1 MSTTKSKSN
10 FWKIFLSIV
19 VLLMIIVGLGTYQM
33 SRPNISIADN
43 SVLTLNISG
52 NLPDAVLDEDFS
64 SLFSRTPLSL
74 QGLRKTLIQART
86 DERIQMVL
94 INIGPLMTGFAK
106 LEELKYELE
115 MLKQSGKEVWAHLS
129 FAGDKEYYLATS
141 ADKIFLDPYSAL
153 FLDGLKVELLY
164 FKTPFEKLGIEF
176 EASAQGKY
184 KSAVEALVNNTPS
197 QADLEQRNALLDDF
211 FEHYVSQVSQSRNF
225 SAEKYRKILDSELL
239 IQDKKALDMG
249 LIDEIAYM
257 SEIKNKLNKKY
268 QDLNDEKTIFISA
281 RSYAEAEESEFE
293 FGSDHEIA
301 IITIQ
306 GDLIDADGDFGKSN
320 SFGTNQIVRGI
331 QKAAKNES
339 VKAILLRIDSPGG
352 SGIAS
357 DKILN
362 ALDSAKTKKP
372 VVASMSGIA
381 ASGGYWVAMN
391 ANRIYAN
398 SMTVT
403 GSIGVFSIKP
413 YLKKL
418 QENIGL
424 KRVVLK
430 RGKFSDAFNAFDK
443 FPAEAYE
450 KYDAYLA
457 NFYDVFINKVASY
470 RNMPVDS
477 VKQVA
482 EGRVWSGLRAKTN
495 GLIDE
500 IGGMSKALE
509 MAENLSDIPPGES
522 YRLVN
527 YPKRKDFFEQLFD
540 REQMKASLN
549 TGLDAIK
556 TKLAES
562 IVKAWLGANPMNI
575 PTTSYQ
581 QVHGIIMEGLGLKPL
596 TWQSFEVEVN

>member
-211 FEHYVSQVSQSRNF
+211 FEHYISQVSQSRNF

-470 RNMPVDS
+470 RNMPLDS

-482 EGRVWSGLRAKTN
+482 EGRVWTGQRAKTN

-509 MAENLSDIPPGES
+509 MAKNLSDIPPDES

-527 YPKRKDFFEQLFD
+527 YPKRKDFFEKLFD
-540 REQMKASLN
+540 KELMKASLN
-549 TGLDAIK
+549 AELDAIK

-562 IVKAWLGANPMNI
+562 IVKAWLGINPINI
-575 PTTSYQ
+575 PTTYYQ

-596 TWQSFEVEVN
+596 TWQPFEVEVN